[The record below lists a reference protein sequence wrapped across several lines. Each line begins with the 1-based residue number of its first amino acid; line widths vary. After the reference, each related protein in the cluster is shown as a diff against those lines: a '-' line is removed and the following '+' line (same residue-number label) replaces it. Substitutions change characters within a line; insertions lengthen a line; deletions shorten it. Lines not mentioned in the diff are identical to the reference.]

1 MKEAFAFLQAAKI
14 FYIATAEGDQPRV
27 RPFGAICEFEGRFYI
42 TTANTKKVYAQIK
55 QNPKVEICAMSGG
68 KWIRLAAELV
78 EDDRREARAAML
90 EANPSLRNLYAADD
104 GVMVVLYLKNATAD
118 ICSFTEPTVTY
129 HF

>member
-1 MKEAFAFLQAAKI
+1 MKEAFAFLKAAKV
-14 FYIATAEGDQPRV
+14 FYIATVEGDQPRV

-55 QNPKVEICAMSGG
+55 QNPKVEICAMAGG